1 MVASHKPFVSVSHF
15 VTATQEALT
24 QVACFLEAQASRH
37 RGCGQAFSVS
47 VTDII
52 VSVIFTVVGLSQSPG
67 LPESIATS
75 SRRL

>member
-1 MVASHKPFVSVSHF
+1 MAASHNPFISVSHF
-15 VTATQEALT
+15 VTAVQEALT
-24 QVACFLEAQASRH
+24 QVACFLEAQSSRH
-37 RGCGQAFSVS
+37 RERGQAFSVS

-75 SRRL
+75 SREL